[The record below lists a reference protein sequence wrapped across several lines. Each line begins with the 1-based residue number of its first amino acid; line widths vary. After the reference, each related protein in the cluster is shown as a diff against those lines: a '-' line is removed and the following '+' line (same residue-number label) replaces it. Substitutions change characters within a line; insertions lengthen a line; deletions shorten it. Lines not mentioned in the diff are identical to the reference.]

1 MCDYPVGASASSLRQ
16 FYALHSNIRSRD
28 LQTIQVTWH
37 GAPVNVFLADH
48 DAQCAGD
55 SLLYPPDPSFS
66 PLYSALCVGELYVD
80 YSTGPPY
87 PLGSASR
94 SN

>member
-1 MCDYPVGASASSLRQ
+1 MLFILTSEAEICKHTGAM
-16 FYALHSNIRSRD
+16 
-28 LQTIQVTWH
+28 VTWH
-37 GAPVNVFLADH
+37 GAPVNAFLADR
-48 DAQCAGD
+48 DTQCAED
-55 SLLYPPDPSFS
+55 PLLYPPDPSFS
-66 PLYSALCVGELYVD
+66 PLYSPLCVGELYVD